1 MGEDAYTVMSP
12 AGTVAAQ
19 MLRDEDS
26 AAVGI
31 EMINDKIMGVRSPFS
46 SYQDLAEGHKRQA
59 SPCND

>member
-26 AAVGI
+26 AAVAI
-31 EMINDKIMGVRSPFS
+31 EMINDKIMGVRSP
-46 SYQDLAEGHKRQA
+46 YQDLAEGHKRQA
-59 SPCND
+59 GPCND